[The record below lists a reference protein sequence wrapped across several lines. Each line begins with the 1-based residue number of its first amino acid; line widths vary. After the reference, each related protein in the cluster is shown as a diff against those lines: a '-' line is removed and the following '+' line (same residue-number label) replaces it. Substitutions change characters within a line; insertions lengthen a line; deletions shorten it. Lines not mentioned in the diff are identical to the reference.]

1 MAAPNRSFAQRMASM
16 ASNTSNTSK
25 FESWDDGDF
34 EDSDGLLFKNSAIQT
49 LSSRMSV
56 RSESNTGDDDWQVLI
71 TPNDDLSTNRAIHSA
86 KQAGIPIPTSVP
98 SSALLGGT
106 IKRLGKKKSTRKMD
120 VDDDW
125 GNDLELPTNA
135 PGGLKLKTPTPHTP
149 AEEHDD
155 FDDWGEG
162 SLGIR
167 FAGTRRDTRGARSS
181 SVSAMSPSMGSCMT
195 LESEDDDLN
204 GLVLPT
210 EPLDFGARL
219 EKLKKTQLPTPD
231 ASPLP
236 QQRDQPP
243 TSAPTSTTPIEFP
256 SSPFLSS
263 PAVEPT
269 TSPRSPRVESPAAPS
284 LDSPFEQSPKSKPKP
299 AHDEED
305 FLDGLDFGGGD
316 IFDSAKLTLNR
327 NVVVKKPEPKAH
339 APPAARPATTITFTD
354 RPNSSRIPR
363 PLPSTASRSRLTPVY
378 ESGAST
384 TQAQS
389 RPMPTTTSAQLLRA
403 KRSAPLLRN
412 SNLNPARGHVPFLP
426 AGSGNAQSHH
436 VMSRGSQPQLRRDSD
451 PNRRPQ
457 SPSMR
462 PYSRAETPSRTG
474 VRRDLAPSALA
485 RHPPPKKLTQPQRK
499 RNYGDGHELDSF
511 DDLPTSATKEK
522 VFEKAP
528 RNVASNKS
536 LRQQPSLSRLP
547 MPDRMATPMPQ
558 TPRSPP
564 KMDHTPR
571 FARDTAASRNAR
583 EQRLAGTRSRA
594 DGPMAPR
601 PMSWAAQVAAR
612 SPHTSPVAHKKK
624 GSGQKPQL
632 IRQMTQP
639 NAFSKLRAPLVQH
652 ISDLLVDEKG
662 MVFNPTLQRWEG
674 NEEILASFTT
684 LPNSSTTTLALT
696 TASTPT
702 FAPPGHSFNR
712 SHDRSRSI
720 SHNALSSIHAAQ
732 KSFSSRMAKIAP
744 PPAPAAPMPVPSPP
758 RPALISHISAPR
770 GVLHEGRMVFD
781 PVKMKWLKAARHSND
796 RRSPSELD
804 DEEEDPFAGIEDF
817 KDNESVAGRSNAPG
831 DVGSPDIQ
839 DGGFVG
845 EEFDVGPGF
854 IRRQR
859 EEEAIWRRRVEGW
872 VGGLRDSGEQR
883 GGWKWAIREFA
894 ASASST
900 Y

>member
-16 ASNTSNTSK
+16 ASNASNTSK

-34 EDSDGLLFKNSAIQT
+34 EESDGLLFKNSAIQT

-56 RSESNTGDDDWQVLI
+56 RSESNIGDDDWQVLI
-71 TPNDDLSTNRAIHSA
+71 TPNDDLSTTRAIHSA

-106 IKRLGKKKSTRKMD
+106 IKRLGKKKSARKIE

-125 GNDLELPTNA
+125 GNDLELPSNA
-135 PGGLKLKTPTPHTP
+135 QEGLKLKAPTPRTP
-149 AEEHDD
+149 AEEQDD

-167 FAGTRRDTRGARSS
+167 FAGTRRDARGARSS
-181 SVSAMSPSMGSCMT
+181 SVSAMSPSLGSCMT

-210 EPLDFGARL
+210 EPLDFSARL

-236 QQRDQPP
+236 PQQRDPPP
-243 TSAPTSTTPIEFP
+243 TSVPISTTPIDLP
-256 SSPFLSS
+256 SS

-269 TSPRSPRVESPAAPS
+269 NFPHVESPAAPS
-284 LDSPFEQSPKSKPKP
+284 LDSPFTQSPKPKLVQ
-299 AHDEED
+299 DEED

-316 IFDSAKLTLNR
+316 IFDSGKLTLNR
-327 NVVVKKPEPKAH
+327 NVVVKKPEPKTH

-363 PLPSTASRSRLTPVY
+363 PLPSSSRTRLTPVY

-384 TQAQS
+384 TTHS
-389 RPMPTTTSAQLLRA
+389 RPIPTTTSAQLLRA
-403 KRSAPLLRN
+403 KRSAPVLRN
-412 SNLNPARGHVPFLP
+412 SNLNPSRSHLPFLP
-426 AGSGNAQSHH
+426 AGSGSTQSHH
-436 VMSRGSQPQLRRDSD
+436 VMSKGSQPQLRRDSD

-462 PYSRAETPSRTG
+462 SYSRAETPSRTG

-522 VFEKAP
+522 VFEKVP
-528 RNVASNKS
+528 RNAVSNKS
-536 LRQQPSLSRLP
+536 LRHQPSNSKLP

-594 DGPMAPR
+594 DGPIAAR

-624 GSGQKPQL
+624 GTGQKPQL

-639 NAFSKLRAPLVQH
+639 NTFSKLRAPWSLHVANP
-652 ISDLLVDEKG
+652 LADEKG
-662 MVFNPTLQRWEG
+662 MVYNPTMQRWEG
-674 NEEILASFTT
+674 NEEALASFTT
-684 LPNSSTTTLALT
+684 LPNTSTTTLALT

-702 FAPPGHSFNR
+702 FAPPGHPLNR
-712 SHDRSRSI
+712 PHDRSHSM

-744 PPAPAAPMPVPSPP
+744 PPPAQAVPMPVPSPP

-796 RRSPSELD
+796 PRSPSEFD
-804 DEEEDPFAGIEDF
+804 DDEEDPFAGIEDF

-831 DVGSPDIQ
+831 DVGSPDVQ
-839 DGGFVG
+839 DPSFVG

-872 VGGLRDSGEQR
+872 VGGLRETGEQR

-894 ASASST
+894 ASASH